1 MKHHE
6 TKCTCK
12 CKNLDAK
19 GKILLEFD
27 RCKHT
32 LLMGNTLDVNIR
44 TTYTYQQ
51 VETTSYLRIA
61 ITIKINITA
70 RKTSIFDNI
79 KIFDS
84 SQLPNSSIAFIFMI
98 FCLQLIF
105 MRTKCIIYRIM
116 VYGHLFVFNKTMFE
130 ASIEKMIY
138 TFVFVFEIKHILAKK
153 YNYNARIIFTNY
165 AFNFNFIIWKIKILS
180 PLAIYN
186 NIICRYI
193 YLIYI
198 LLCDCMSHSLGVLVC
213 T

>member
-19 GKILLEFD
+19 GKRLLEFEFD
-27 RCKHT
+27 RGKHT
-32 LLMGNTLDVNIR
+32 LLMGNTLHDNIR
-44 TTYTYQQ
+44 TI
-51 VETTSYLRIA
+51 TTSYLRIA

-116 VYGHLFVFNKTMFE
+116 VYGHLFVFNKTVFE
-130 ASIEKMIY
+130 ASIEEMIY
-138 TFVFVFEIKHILAKK
+138 TFVFAFEIKHILAKK
-153 YNYNARIIFTNY
+153 HNYNYNASIIFTNY
-165 AFNFNFIIWKIKILS
+165 VFNFIFRIWKINILS

-186 NIICRYI
+186 NILCRYV

-198 LLCDCMSHSLGVLVC
+198 LLCDCMLHSLEL
-213 T
+213 